1 MSPPSRP
8 FAPRRSRF
16 TAPTAS
22 RCAPT
27 RAAIRAPPVVFLHG
41 GGQTRHAW
49 GGTAAALARDGRLS
63 IALDLRGHG
72 ESDWATGD
80 APYRLERFAADL
92 RAVIA
97 QLGRPPAL
105 VGASLGGLTS
115 LLAVGEARAPI
126 ATAAVLVDIAPR
138 IEPEGAKRI
147 TSFMIG
153 VPTATRASTR
163 WPTRSPTT
171 RSHRSRPRDLESL
184 KKNLRSARTAAVLA
198 LGSALH
204 GRRRP
209 GRDRRPPASVRRR
222 APARVPT
229 LLVRGRES
237 DILSDDGVRE
247 FLAHLP
253 NAQYV
258 DVGGAGH
265 MVAGDR
271 NDAFT
276 EAVRE
281 FLARAVARRLARGR
295 VAQRAHRAAGARRCT
310 PRCRCTP
317 RSRAAAP

>member
-1 MSPPSRP
+1 MSHPADP
-8 FAPRRSRF
+8 FAPRTLSF
-16 TAPTAS
+16 AGADGLTL
-22 RCAPT
+22 
-27 RAAIRAPPVVFLHG
+27 RADARGEPDAPPVVFLHG

-49 GGTAAALARDGRLS
+49 GGTAAALARDGRLA

-72 ESDWATGD
+72 ESDWAPGD

-115 LLAVGEARAPI
+115 LLAVGETEVPI

-147 TSFMIG
+147 TSFMVG
-153 VPTATRASTR
+153 RPDGYASLEEVADAIADYTQQ
-163 WPTRSPTT
+163 
-171 RSHRSRPRDLESL
+171 RSRPRDLESL
-184 KKNLRSARTAAVLA
+184 KKNLR
-198 LGSALH
+198 LGENGRWHWHWDPRFMGAD
-204 GRRRP
+204 GPAEIVDRRRLFAAA
-209 GRDRRPPASVRRR
+209 RRLAF
-222 APARVPT
+222 PT

-237 DILSDDGVRE
+237 DILSDEGVRE
-247 FLAHLP
+247 FLSHLP

-276 EAVRE
+276 EAVRG
-281 FLARAVARRLARGR
+281 FLARAVPLQQAYRAGR
-295 VAQRAHRAAGARRCT
+295 
-310 PRCRCTP
+310 
-317 RSRAAAP
+317 

>member
-1 MSPPSRP
+1 MSPDSDPL
-8 FAPRRSRF
+8 APRPIAF
-16 TAPTAS
+16 HGDDGLTL
-22 RCAPT
+22 
-27 RAAIRAPPVVFLHG
+27 RADARGSPAAPPVVFLHG

-72 ESDWATGD
+72 ESDWAPGD

-115 LLAVGEARAPI
+115 LLAVGEAEVPI
-126 ATAAVLVDIAPR
+126 ASAAVLVDIAPR

-153 VPTATRASTR
+153 RPDGYASLDEVADAIAEYTQ
-163 WPTRSPTT
+163 
-171 RSHRSRPRDLESL
+171 HRSRPRDLESL
-184 KKNLRSARTAAVLA
+184 KKNLRLGENGRWHWHWDPRFMGADGPAEIVDRQRLFAAARRLA
-198 LGSALH
+198 F
-204 GRRRP
+204 
-209 GRDRRPPASVRRR
+209 
-222 APARVPT
+222 PT

-237 DILSDDGVRE
+237 DILSDEGVRE
-247 FLAHLP
+247 FLSHLP

-281 FLARAVARRLARGR
+281 FLARAVP
-295 VAQRAHRAAGARRCT
+295 VA
-310 PRCRCTP
+310 
-317 RSRAAAP
+317 

>member
-1 MSPPSRP
+1 MSHPADP
-8 FAPRRSRF
+8 FAPRTLSF
-16 TAPTAS
+16 AGADGLTL
-22 RCAPT
+22 
-27 RAAIRAPPVVFLHG
+27 RADARGEPDAPPVVFLHG

-49 GGTAAALARDGRLS
+49 GGTAAALARDGRLA

-72 ESDWATGD
+72 ESDWAPGD

-115 LLAVGEARAPI
+115 LLAVGETEVPI

-153 VPTATRASTR
+153 RPDGYASLEEVADAIADYTQ
-163 WPTRSPTT
+163 
-171 RSHRSRPRDLESL
+171 HRSRPRDLESL
-184 KKNLRSARTAAVLA
+184 KKNLRLGETGRWHWHWDPRFMGADGPAEIVDRQRLFAAARRLA
-198 LGSALH
+198 F
-204 GRRRP
+204 
-209 GRDRRPPASVRRR
+209 
-222 APARVPT
+222 PT

-237 DILSDDGVRE
+237 DILSDEGVRE
-247 FLAHLP
+247 FLSHLP

-276 EAVRE
+276 EAVRG
-281 FLARAVARRLARGR
+281 FLARV
-295 VAQRAHRAAGARRCT
+295 VPVT
-310 PRCRCTP
+310 
-317 RSRAAAP
+317 

>member
-1 MSPPSRP
+1 MSRPSDP
-8 FAPRRSRF
+8 FAPRALSF
-16 TAPTAS
+16 TGADGLTL
-22 RCAPT
+22 
-27 RAAIRAPPVVFLHG
+27 RADARGDPGAPPVVFLHG

-49 GGTAAALARDGRLS
+49 GGSAEALARDGRLA

-80 APYRLERFAADL
+80 TPYRLERFAADL

-97 QLGRPPAL
+97 QLAQRPAL

-115 LLAVGEARAPI
+115 LLAVGESAEPLAS
-126 ATAAVLVDIAPR
+126 AAVLVDIAPR

-147 TSFMIG
+147 SSFMVGRPDGYASLEEVADAI
-153 VPTATRASTR
+153 ADYTR
-163 WPTRSPTT
+163 
-171 RSHRSRPRDLESL
+171 HRTRPRDLASL
-184 KKNLRSARTAAVLA
+184 QKNLRRGSDGRYYWHWDPRFMGPDGPAEIAHRERLFAAARGLA
-198 LGSALH
+198 L
-204 GRRRP
+204 
-209 GRDRRPPASVRRR
+209 
-222 APARVPT
+222 PT

-237 DILSDDGVRE
+237 DILSDEGVRE
-247 FLAHLP
+247 FLTHLP

-281 FLARAVARRLARGR
+281 FLGRAVPVG
-295 VAQRAHRAAGARRCT
+295 
-310 PRCRCTP
+310 
-317 RSRAAAP
+317 

>member
-1 MSPPSRP
+1 MSHPADP
-8 FAPRRSRF
+8 FAPRTLSF
-16 TAPTAS
+16 AGADGLTL
-22 RCAPT
+22 
-27 RAAIRAPPVVFLHG
+27 RADARGEPDAPPVVFLHG

-49 GGTAAALARDGRLS
+49 GGTAAALARDGRLA

-72 ESDWATGD
+72 ESDWAPGD

-115 LLAVGEARAPI
+115 LLAVGETEVPI

-147 TSFMIG
+147 TSFMVG
-153 VPTATRASTR
+153 RPDGYASLEEVADAIADYTQQ
-163 WPTRSPTT
+163 
-171 RSHRSRPRDLESL
+171 RSRPRDLESL
-184 KKNLRSARTAAVLA
+184 KKNLR
-198 LGSALH
+198 LGENGRWHWHWDPRFMGAD
-204 GRRRP
+204 GPAEIVDRRRLFAAA
-209 GRDRRPPASVRRR
+209 RRLAF
-222 APARVPT
+222 PT

-237 DILSDDGVRE
+237 DILSDEGVRE

-253 NAQYV
+253 NAQYI

-276 EAVRE
+276 EAVRT
-281 FLARAVARRLARGR
+281 FLGRAVP
-295 VAQRAHRAAGARRCT
+295 V
-310 PRCRCTP
+310 
-317 RSRAAAP
+317 

>member
-1 MSPPSRP
+1 MSSPSDP
-8 FAPRRSRF
+8 LAPRPITF
-16 TAPTAS
+16 HGADGLTL
-22 RCAPT
+22 
-27 RAAIRAPPVVFLHG
+27 RADVRGDAKAPPVVFLHG

-63 IALDLRGHG
+63 ISLDLRGHG
-72 ESDWATGD
+72 ESDWAPGD

-97 QLGRPPAL
+97 QLGRAPAL

-115 LLAVGEARAPI
+115 LLAVGEAEVPI
-126 ATAAVLVDIAPR
+126 ASAAVLVDIAPR

-153 VPTATRASTR
+153 RPDGYASLDEVADAIAEYTQ
-163 WPTRSPTT
+163 
-171 RSHRSRPRDLESL
+171 HRSRPRDLASL
-184 KKNLRSARTAAVLA
+184 KKNLRQGENGRWYWHWDPRFMGADGPAEIVDRERLFAAARRLA
-198 LGSALH
+198 F
-204 GRRRP
+204 
-209 GRDRRPPASVRRR
+209 
-222 APARVPT
+222 PT

-237 DILSDDGVRE
+237 DILSDEGVRE
-247 FLAHLP
+247 FLSHLP

-276 EAVRE
+276 EAVRS
-281 FLARAVARRLARGR
+281 FLARVVPLA
-295 VAQRAHRAAGARRCT
+295 
-310 PRCRCTP
+310 
-317 RSRAAAP
+317 